1 MLFSAELVLEEK
13 IEYND
18 LVKSIQDETSSNDDE
33 HSNVQTIQA
42 DKQNDVA
49 PKNGKC
55 KLKAKNS
62 VWNIYFILNIKD
74 FHILT
79 LEHVLFGGIIYLFIN
94 LWKQNHLSATSFILI
109 LFSCFPSVDIFSSVV
124 FFFLLSFT
132 CIDCFFTACHF
143 FINWFSDAGPKLGT
157 EDRGDPNDPRVRL
170 KRDCVGILAAF
181 KFKDPSHHVL
191 IVANT
196 HIYW

>member
-124 FFFLLSFT
+124 FFPVIFYLHWLFLQTSQHATSSLIGFLMQ
-132 CIDCFFTACHF
+132 DL
-143 FINWFSDAGPKLGT
+143 NWVQKIVEIPM
-157 EDRGDPNDPRVRL
+157 
-170 KRDCVGILAAF
+170 ILVW
-181 KFKDPSHHVL
+181 D
-191 IVANT
+191 
-196 HIYW
+196 